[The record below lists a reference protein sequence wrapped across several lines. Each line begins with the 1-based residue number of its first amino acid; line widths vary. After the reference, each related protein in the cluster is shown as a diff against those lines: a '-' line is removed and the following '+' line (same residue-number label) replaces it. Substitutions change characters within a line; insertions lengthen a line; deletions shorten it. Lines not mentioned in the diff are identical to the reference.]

1 MGAFGHLAAAV
12 AAAVLAAP
20 TAEATALGALKVDN
34 YTLDKLLAIP
44 DHSFLVKF
52 DESYAYGEK
61 EDAFKT
67 LAGLAY
73 GVPQFFIAEVPVQE
87 YGDKDNDDLR
97 SRFKLVKEDFPAY
110 FLFNKAN
117 KDGLRYTGAVQ
128 ADDIALWLRRNQ
140 VRMPSVG
147 TIAEL
152 DELARKFLKEGFAAS
167 HVDAAKSL
175 SEGAYSTD
183 KKAPMYVKIMQ
194 KVKDKG
200 ESYIATET
208 ARVTKLLEGKITPEK
223 KAELSDKAKI
233 LAVFASK
240 DEL

>member
-1 MGAFGHLAAAV
+1 MGAFGRFAAAA

-20 TAEATALGALKVDN
+20 AAEATALGALKVDN
-34 YTLDKLLAIP
+34 YTFDKVIAIP

-67 LAGLAY
+67 LASLAY
-73 GVPQFFIAEVPVQE
+73 GVPQFFVAEVPVQE
-87 YGDKDNDDLR
+87 YGDKDNADLA
-97 SRFKLVKEDFPAY
+97 SRFQVIKDDFPAY
-110 FLFNKAN
+110 YLFNKAN
-117 KDGLRYTGAVQ
+117 KDGLKYTGAVQ
-128 ADDIALWLRRNQ
+128 ADDIALWLRRNK

-152 DELARKFLKEGFAAS
+152 DELAKKFLKEGFADA
-167 HVDAAKSL
+167 HVSEAKAL

-183 KKAPMYVKIMQ
+183 KKAAMYFKIMQ
-194 KVKDKG
+194 KIKEKG
-200 ESYIATET
+200 ESYIAAET
-208 ARVTKLLEGKITPEK
+208 ARVSKLLEGNITPEK
-223 KAELSDKAKI
+223 KAELGDKAKI